1 MAGEIQVVFVFY
13 KHLALIAKYGR
24 DLFRI
29 SNRGFACY
37 FLENV
42 IYLDILGEM

>member
-24 DLFRI
+24 GLFRI
-29 SNRGFACY
+29 FNGGFACY
-37 FLENV
+37 FLENG
-42 IYLDILGEM
+42 IYFEL